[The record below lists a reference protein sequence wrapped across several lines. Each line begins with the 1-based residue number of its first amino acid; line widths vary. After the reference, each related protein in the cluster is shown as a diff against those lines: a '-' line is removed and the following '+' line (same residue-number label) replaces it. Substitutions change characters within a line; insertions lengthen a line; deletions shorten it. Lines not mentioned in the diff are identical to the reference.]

1 MSDDTTKEKISVSSY
16 VERLLHYTPGLQHLS
31 TYQREWFRSD
41 LVAGTVVFAV
51 LIPSNLA
58 YGELAGFTPVVGL
71 YAGFV
76 AMLAYALF
84 SSSRQIIIG
93 PESTTAILLATT
105 VAPLA
110 MGDSARYAVLAG
122 ALALFVGLI
131 CLLAGRFRL
140 GFVSDFFSKP
150 ILTGYIT
157 GTSIVVIISQLG
169 KMFGISLS
177 SVEISDKF
185 FELISKLDQTHMLTL
200 AFGIITLIILFCI
213 RIFAPRLPGPL
224 IVVVGAIIVSTVF
237 HLEEF
242 GIAIVGDIASGLP
255 EMHVPLISFSDFQ
268 VLIPAAIA
276 ISVIMFT
283 DGTLT
288 GRVFAK
294 KNHYKLDSNKELI
307 AFGAANICTGFFQ
320 GFPVGASQ
328 TKTAVNDSA
337 GGKSQLSSIIAAG
350 LVILFLIFF
359 TSVLSNLPLVALGA
373 IVIVAGYSLIDIGEF
388 RSIYQARRSEFV
400 LAILTLVGVLVFG
413 LIEGVALAVGFSL
426 LEFIR
431 RIYRP
436 HSSILGIHE
445 GKDGFHGVSSEGE
458 KFFFPG
464 LVVYKFDAPLFFANA
479 SYFSSDLSS
488 VLSTSEEP
496 VRYLLLDAEAITDL
510 DSSASDMLRELVEEL
525 HEKKIIVGITGAGCM
540 LIEMMHKTGIEEI
553 VGLENIF
560 PTIRSGII
568 AFGERYLED
577 QES

>member
-1 MSDDTTKEKISVSSY
+1 MSDEVTKRKDSASSLIK
-16 VERLLHYTPGLQHLS
+16 RLLHYTPGLQHLS
-31 TYQREWFRSD
+31 TYQREWFRND
-41 LVAGTVVFAV
+41 LVAGAVVFAV

-58 YGELAGFTPVVGL
+58 YGELAGFTPVFGL

-84 SSSRQIIIG
+84 SSSRPIIIG

-110 MGDSARYAVLAG
+110 MGDSVRYAVLAG

-255 EMHVPLISFSDFQ
+255 EMHIPLISFSDFQ

>member
-1 MSDDTTKEKISVSSY
+1 MSDGKIEEKKDASSY
-16 VERLLHYTPGLQHLS
+16 VNRLLHYTPGLAYLS
-31 TYQREWFRSD
+31 TYRREWFRSD
-41 LVAGTVVFAV
+41 LVAGAVVFAV

-58 YGELAGFTPVVGL
+58 YGELAGFPPVVGL

-110 MGDSARYAVLAG
+110 MGDSARYAALAG
-122 ALALFVGLI
+122 ALALIIGLI

-185 FELISKLDQTHMLTL
+185 FELISKLDETHMLTL
-200 AFGIITLIILFCI
+200 AFGVITLIVLFCI

-237 HLEEF
+237 HLEEY
-242 GIAIVGDIASGLP
+242 GISVVGDIASGLP
-255 EMHVPLISFSDFQ
+255 EMHVPLISFSDFK

-294 KNHYKLDSNKELI
+294 KNHYKLDSNKELL

-337 GGKSQLSSIIAAG
+337 GGKTQLSSIIAAG

-388 RSIYQARRSEFV
+388 KSIYQARRSEFV

-445 GKDGFHGVSSEGE
+445 GKDGFHGVTSDGE

-488 VLSTSEEP
+488 VLTASEEP

-510 DSSASDMLRELVEEL
+510 DSSAADMLMELVEEL
-525 HEKKIIVGITGAGCM
+525 HEKKIVVGITGAGCM

>member
-1 MSDDTTKEKISVSSY
+1 
-16 VERLLHYTPGLQHLS
+16 
-31 TYQREWFRSD
+31 
-41 LVAGTVVFAV
+41 
-51 LIPSNLA
+51 
-58 YGELAGFTPVVGL
+58 
-71 YAGFV
+71 
-76 AMLAYALF
+76 
-84 SSSRQIIIG
+84 
-93 PESTTAILLATT
+93 
-105 VAPLA
+105 
-110 MGDSARYAVLAG
+110 
-122 ALALFVGLI
+122 
-131 CLLAGRFRL
+131 
-140 GFVSDFFSKP
+140 
-150 ILTGYIT
+150 
-157 GTSIVVIISQLG
+157 
-169 KMFGISLS
+169 
-177 SVEISDKF
+177 
-185 FELISKLDQTHMLTL
+185 MLTL

-540 LIEMMHKTGIEEI
+540 LIEMIHKTGIEEI